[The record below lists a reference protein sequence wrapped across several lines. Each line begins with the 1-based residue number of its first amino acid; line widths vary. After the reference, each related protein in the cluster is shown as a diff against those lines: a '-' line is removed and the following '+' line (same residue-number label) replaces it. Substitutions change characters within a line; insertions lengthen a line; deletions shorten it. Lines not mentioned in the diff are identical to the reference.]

1 MRLRRPRALAAALAA
16 AATVALA
23 VAASAG
29 AAVDDPS
36 LRFADTSR
44 LPLVRLVVSAPGTSA
59 DAPPA
64 FAATENGRPVS
75 GLAVSSPDAAAAIGV
90 AIDTSQS
97 MIGDPLTRALGA
109 AAGFA
114 GDKRPVDQIAVVGF
128 DATSAVAQTL
138 TDDTATLR
146 TSIGSLALGATK
158 GTALY
163 DGIRDAIEATAGAD
177 PTSRRVVV
185 VLTDGADTS
194 STTTLDQVVAL
205 AQSEGVVVH
214 AIAVAGRGADPKALQ
229 RITRETGGTL
239 RAAEADEIAGL
250 YDAIAAEIASTYE
263 VTYRSTAHDD
273 VSLGARRRR
282 RAPHRDLH
290 RHRGARRARPGGR
303 PRPARRHREELVRA
317 GARPPRRGAR
327 PLRGAPPLPG
337 APPPLADRAP
347 RAVRRRHAARRG
359 GARRRARDRRRPRD
373 LDRDGA
379 RARAPAPVAE
389 PLRRARPRRRAL
401 RPAGLFYLMLGAGLA
416 LAIPM
421 TLLGVPLPVRLV
433 GLVGGFSAPFMIVR
447 MKAAKREK
455 AFDGQLPDVL
465 VAMAAS
471 LKAGHSF
478 NQAVDAIIRDG
489 TEPAKKEFGR
499 AANQIR
505 LGRSA
510 DEALEDMAH
519 RLNSKNFEFVVL
531 CVNIQ
536 RQVGGSLAELLDS
549 VAETV
554 RQRQQFARKVKALIA
569 MGKMSAYAL
578 IALPFIMAG
587 VISVINRDYMKPLF
601 ETSTGNVML
610 GMAGGG
616 ILLGTLMLKKIV
628 SFKVD

>member
-1 MRLRRPRALAAALAA
+1 MRARSPRIVSVLA
-16 AATVALA
+16 VLA
-23 VAASAG
+23 VALVAAAGAG
-29 AAVDDPS
+29 AAPDGPA
-36 LRFADTSR
+36 LRHADTTR
-44 LPLVRLVVSAPGTSA
+44 LPLVRLVVAAPGTSA
-59 DAPPA
+59 QDPPTFAVRENGAAVSGVEVSNPDAP
-64 FAATENGRPVS
+64 
-75 GLAVSSPDAAAAIGV
+75 AAIGV

-97 MIGDPLTRALGA
+97 MVGDPLTRALGA

-114 GDKRPVDQIAVVGF
+114 ADKRPVDEVAVVGF
-128 DATSAVAQTL
+128 AEQSAVAQEL
-138 TDDTATLR
+138 TPDTTTLR
-146 TSIGSLALGATK
+146 DAIGALALGETK

-163 DGIRDAIEATAGAD
+163 DGIRDAIEATASAD
-177 PTSRRVVV
+177 PASRRVVI

-194 STTTLDQVVAL
+194 STTTLEDVITQ
-205 AQSEGVVVH
+205 AQAQGVVVH
-214 AIAVAGRGADPKALQ
+214 AIAVDGKGADPEALT

-239 RAAEADEIAGL
+239 RTAESGELAGL
-250 YDAIAAEIASTYE
+250 YDAIAAEIASTY
-263 VTYRSTAHDD
+263 VLSYRSTAHDA
-273 VSLGARRRR
+273 VSL
-282 RAPHRDLH
+282 
-290 RHRGARRARPGGR
+290 
-303 PRPARRHREELVRA
+303 EL
-317 GARPPRRGAR
+317 
-327 PLRGAPPLPG
+327 
-337 APPPLADRAP
+337 
-347 RAVRRRHAARRG
+347 AV
-359 GARRRARDRRRPRD
+359 
-373 LDRDGA
+373 DGTA
-379 RARAPAPVAE
+379 LTYGYEGTPAPVARGPEDGLVPRSVTARSWSAPVLGVLVAVLMFFAALRLFPAHPRRSLIERLE
-389 PLRRARPRRRAL
+389 PYDDHTQKIEAVRAAERARAGGRAITVATERVLGQLRPWKALGAALDRADVPL
-401 RPAGLFYLMLGAGLA
+401 RPAELFYLMLGAGLL
-416 LAIPM
+416 LAVPM
-421 TLLGVPLPVRLV
+421 TLLGVPLPVRLMGLAV
-433 GLVGGFSAPFMIVR
+433 GFYMPFMLVR

-455 AFDGQLPDVL
+455 AFDAQLPDVL

-578 IALPFIMAG
+578 IALPFLMAG
-587 VISVINRDYMKPLF
+587 VISIINPDYMTPLF

-610 GMAGGG
+610 GMAGTG
-616 ILLGTLMLKKIV
+616 ILLGTLLLKKIV